1 MSEQITIDAEA
12 DRMPSV
18 TIPAHHCDTDPVASV
33 VHRIDGWEAPK
44 WATHSDFTENSITWD
59 REVIVKADEL
69 APALARFDRIEIDLH
84 SGTIAVT
91 PGDVYIMVGETEMTV
106 ADARLIA
113 SALVELADAAE
124 AGR

>member
-44 WATHSDFTENSITWD
+44 WATHSDFTENSSH
-59 REVIVKADEL
+59 
-69 APALARFDRIEIDLH
+69 P
-84 SGTIAVT
+84 
-91 PGDVYIMVGETEMTV
+91 ETCTSW
-106 ADARLIA
+106 
-113 SALVELADAAE
+113 SAKP
-124 AGR
+124 R

>member
-69 APALARFDRIEIDLH
+69 APALARFDLRDDRGH
-84 SGTIAVT
+84 TRRRVHH
-91 PGDVYIMVGETEMTV
+91 
-106 ADARLIA
+106 
-113 SALVELADAAE
+113 
-124 AGR
+124 GRRNRDDRR